1 MTKQEFIGKYV
12 DRRMKNIK
20 LPYGLQWIMI
30 FSSVEEE
37 AQKEWLKYQKKQAKK
52 FIK

>member
-1 MTKQEFIGKYV
+1 MTKQEFIDNYV
-12 DRRMKNIK
+12 DKRMKNVK

-30 FSSVEEE
+30 YSSVEEY
-37 AQKEWLKYQKKQAKK
+37 AQEEWLKYQKKQTKK